1 MHQAEALCP
10 KCAPLE
16 IIKLKSIRTIL
27 NPEPIQ
33 IFFCNNC
40 KTEMHEYEVIWSNY
54 EWLYEEMEI
63 GEKTKEACKI
73 E

>member
-40 KTEMHEYEVIWSNY
+40 KKEYHEYQVIWSNY
-54 EWLYEEMEI
+54 EWLYEEMEN
-63 GEKTKEACKI
+63 AQ
-73 E
+73 

>member
-40 KTEMHEYEVIWSNY
+40 KTEMHEYDVIWSNY

-63 GEKTKEACKI
+63 GEKNKEACKI

>member
-16 IIKLKSIRTIL
+16 IVKLNYIRTIL
-27 NPEPIQ
+27 NPEPIK
-33 IFFCNNC
+33 IYFCINC

-54 EWLYEEMEI
+54 EFLYEE
-63 GEKTKEACKI
+63 I
-73 E
+73 ENAQ